1 VRSLR
6 YFISWGLVFMVLN
19 VITFVIAATQMW
31 LLSPR
36 LCLVVLA
43 LSPPLVYGAVRFN
56 RRLHRVYWQVQQ
68 EVGELTTV
76 VEEATAGVRVVK
88 AFGREDQQ
96 ARRLEVEA
104 SSILDQNL
112 EAARIRAFYVPLLA
126 ILPQLCLA
134 AILWYGG
141 RLVIDGQV
149 TLGALVAFNSYLL
162 LLAWPLQGL
171 GMLFGFAQR
180 AAASAERVFE
190 VLDQPPAIADRP
202 GATPLPNP
210 AKGSGEPQGGA
221 PVHREGSGEP
231 QGGAPVGLELA
242 EALFA
247 AFSDPAGYR
256 LFDDARPALE
266 ALAGRGLR
274 LGVVSN
280 FEPWLEDVL
289 ALEGVDHLFAAVAI
303 SGKLGVA
310 KPDPEIFLAA
320 LAEAGADPAATVHV
334 GDQPANDVAAARAVG
349 ITPVLIDRFA
359 RHPGPDGVHRVED
372 LLGLVRLLNG
382 HGSG

>member
-1 VRSLR
+1 MSRLPPIPDPLDCVLFDAGDTLLAPAPSFQGR
-6 YFISWGLVFMVLN
+6 FVAVAAANGL
-19 VITFVIAATQMW
+19 
-31 LLSPR
+31 
-36 LCLVVLA
+36 
-43 LSPPLVYGAVRFN
+43 PL
-56 RRLHRVYWQVQQ
+56 
-68 EVGELTTV
+68 
-76 VEEATAGVRVVK
+76 EEAAVD
-88 AFGREDQQ
+88 A
-96 ARRLEVEA
+96 
-104 SSILDQNL
+104 
-112 EAARIRAFYVPLLA
+112 
-126 ILPQLCLA
+126 
-134 AILWYGG
+134 
-141 RLVIDGQV
+141 
-149 TLGALVAFNSYLL
+149 
-162 LLAWPLQGL
+162 
-171 GMLFGFAQR
+171 
-180 AAASAERVFE
+180 
-190 VLDQPPAIADRP
+190 AIADAVRAASWP
-202 GATPLPNP
+202 SDWTDPATQR
-210 AKGSGEPQGGA
+210 SFW
-221 PVHREGSGEP
+221 
-231 QGGAPVGLELA
+231 VGFYRQVLAGLGHQDDGMEVA